1 MIFYRHTAAD
11 GQNITDGEQKMAQDK
26 IQCDCVV
33 IGGGAAGMM
42 AAISAAANHA
52 EVVIIEHTKRI
63 GSKILQTGNGKCN
76 FTNLDMRSAMYQ
88 NENKTFVET
97 VLKQFDAQAAIEFFE
112 QIGVYAKSK
121 NGYVYPN
128 SETASSLQD
137 ALRMELDRLRVQIW
151 TECHIKRIQSGQTD
165 GGKGPSSGFVV
176 YTDCGCLQ
184 TRTIILATGSKAAP
198 KTGSDGSGY
207 GLAKALGHRIKK
219 PLPALVQLI
228 SSHPLCRSM
237 AGVRSTGRITL
248 LVDGTVCDSDFGEVQ
263 YTEYGISGIPVFQ
276 ISHPAVL
283 AVDLHKEVRV
293 QIDML
298 PDYEINTLSKQCV
311 HRLQKEPDKTVE
323 QFFSGLLN
331 KKLVTAAAKKA
342 GADSQARAGKA
353 GMPVLLKI
361 LAQMKAFE
369 FEIVDF
375 KSFEQGQVCQGGV
388 CLEQID
394 AHTMQSLLCEGVY
407 FAGEIVDVDGKCGGY
422 NLQWAWS
429 SGFTAGV
436 SAAKMA
442 LSAKHKI

>member
-1 MIFYRHTAAD
+1 
-11 GQNITDGEQKMAQDK
+11 MAQDRK
-26 IQCDCVV
+26 QCDCVV

-42 AAISAAANHA
+42 AAISAASNHA

-76 FTNLDMRSAMYQ
+76 FTNLNMTSEMYQ
-88 NENKTFVET
+88 NENKAFVET
-97 VLKQFDAQAAIEFFE
+97 VLKQFDAQAAIDFFQ

-137 ALRMELDRLRVQIW
+137 AFRMELDRLRVQVW
-151 TECHIKRIQSGQTD
+151 TECHIRQINQTD
-165 GGKGPSSGFVV
+165 GDKPSSSGFVV
-176 YTDCGCLQ
+176 HTDRGSLR
-184 TRTIILATGSKAAP
+184 TRTIILAAGSKAAP

-207 GLAKALGHRIKK
+207 EIARAFGHRIKK
-219 PLPALVQLI
+219 PLPALVQLV
-228 SSHPLCRSM
+228 SSHPLCKSM

-248 LVDGTVCDSDFGEVQ
+248 LIDGKTCDSDFGEVQ
-263 YTEYGISGIPVFQ
+263 YTDYGISGIPVFQ

-283 AVDLHKEVRV
+283 AVDLHKDVRV

-298 PDYEINTLSKQCV
+298 PDYKMDILARQCRQ
-311 HRLQKEPDKTVE
+311 RLQKEPDKTVE

-342 GADSQARAGKA
+342 GADSQSKVRKA
-353 GMPVLLKI
+353 GMPLLLKI
-361 LAQMKAFE
+361 LAQMKNFE

-394 AHTMQSLLCEGVY
+394 AHTMQSLLCEGLY

-429 SGFTAGV
+429 SGFTAGI
-436 SAAKMA
+436 SAA
-442 LSAKHKI
+442 SAAASMKHRPDMQKSVCMKNDRK